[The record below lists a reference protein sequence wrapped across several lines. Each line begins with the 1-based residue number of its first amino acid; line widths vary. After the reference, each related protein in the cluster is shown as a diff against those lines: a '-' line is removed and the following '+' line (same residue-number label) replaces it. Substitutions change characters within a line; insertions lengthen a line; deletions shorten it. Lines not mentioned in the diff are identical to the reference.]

1 VSVINAKSVPTTIS
15 VRNVIL
21 LVSMQRRNMVGNKS
35 IVQLV
40 LPGLVVEEE
49 THVIPPHSREEDAHL
64 NNHKGKLSIL
74 LPVMF
79 ASNKSK
85 VFVTSVRCVPTMT
98 NAKSATVRKRPTK
111 LTTNLTPSTR
121 SLDHASV
128 AEVSG

>member
-1 VSVINAKSVPTTIS
+1 
-15 VRNVIL
+15 
-21 LVSMQRRNMVGNKS
+21 MQRRNMVGNKS

-49 THVIPPHSREEDAHL
+49 THVIPPHSREEDVHL
-64 NNHKGKLSIL
+64 NNPKGKLSIL

-98 NAKSATVRKRPTK
+98 NAKNATVRKRPTK